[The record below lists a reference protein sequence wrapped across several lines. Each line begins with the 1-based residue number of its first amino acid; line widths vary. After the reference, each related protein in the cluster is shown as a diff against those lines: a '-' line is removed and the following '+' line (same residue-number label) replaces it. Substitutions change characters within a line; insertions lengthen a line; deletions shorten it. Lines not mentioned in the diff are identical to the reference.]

1 MILTN
6 TRLYKHLPHHK
17 RRYYSYPYLQM
28 RKQRH
33 KDLSDLPT
41 ETLNINFA
49 KIITVLGGKEN
60 EWEGGAE
67 RISNS

>member
-1 MILTN
+1 
-6 TRLYKHLPHHK
+6 
-17 RRYYSYPYLQM
+17 M

>member
-1 MILTN
+1 MILTHVYISVYLI
-6 TRLYKHLPHHK
+6 TKGGIILIPI
-17 RRYYSYPYLQM
+17 LQM